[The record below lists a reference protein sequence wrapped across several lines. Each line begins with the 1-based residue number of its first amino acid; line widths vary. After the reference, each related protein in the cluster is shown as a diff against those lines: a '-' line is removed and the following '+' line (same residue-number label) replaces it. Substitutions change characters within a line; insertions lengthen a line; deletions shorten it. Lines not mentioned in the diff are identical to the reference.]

1 MSALR
6 SSKWQ
11 AKLAAV
17 PLPALSLLVGILC
30 GLLMWLVLEPIQ
42 DRRLANLFHDELV
55 GRLDVRA
62 VETRQR
68 FEHFLQEWRRVG
80 SGLSNHWRI
89 KNYLGSTVWHESR
102 NSETQAILHQQTP
115 EWLDPG
121 YPKLNSIEPKHVV
134 LLDNRATPR
143 EIYQKQPL
151 SFDLDQ
157 LFEFYSGRN
166 EALVTLIDQVPYL
179 LVWSNV
185 SYLEDD
191 LAAVL
196 LLIVPVDDQFLLES
210 QSMTNDSDTLIA
222 LVDANTLKLLSS
234 SNREMIARDS
244 HLNDWHE
251 NYLLTSQAITRFQS
265 MEQSLLFT
273 TLVSR
278 DAVEETILSITKLAQ
293 QDRVLATLVYI
304 IVFSVIFYL
313 ISAKISHVLVRIS
326 RFGQQALGIEQPVT
340 KKGNQLLLLEDWVKA
355 FFRQLIS
362 ARDTL
367 RNRQE
372 ERLRETEVL
381 KSALFDNSMV
391 SIVTLNQ
398 EGIIVEVNSTAFKT
412 FGYNRSQ
419 LIGRHLEE
427 MAIHPNDRERFRA
440 MLTGCISM
448 SASNSK
454 CRGQAMQAVTV
465 NGEEKSVECSV
476 ISIHLH
482 QQTVFNVYLR
492 DISGQKQ
499 AQREITSLAKLA
511 SENPSP
517 VLRINKRGVIV
528 YANAASEPL
537 MGYWDCER
545 GQTLPLYWKNLVAS
559 SLREGTTKEY
569 EVNLDSQIF
578 SLQLAPIL
586 ELEYVNIYG
595 RDITRIRM
603 AEMQSRQHQS
613 ELVHV
618 CRLSTMGE
626 MSTGLAHEL
635 NQPLSAIV
643 NFASGCVRRL
653 QSGKGD
659 EPEIIDAIAQ
669 ITAQAE
675 RAGEII
681 KRLRTLVGKR
691 PQEHEVV
698 NLNHLVL
705 EVASF
710 IEFEANRQNVE
721 VILELSEGA
730 LPVEVDLVQIE
741 QVMLNLVRNAI
752 DAMKQVDQNQRRLVL
767 KTGRMSSREVQ
778 VLVQDSGS
786 GIPEQTQKH
795 LFDAFFSTKKSG
807 MGMGLPI
814 SQKIMQDHKGVI
826 EVESEYGHGA
836 TFRLVLP
843 SDPTIELPGF

>member
-68 FEHFLQEWRRVG
+68 FEHFLQEWRHVG

-89 KNYLGSTVWHESR
+89 KNYLGSTVWHESK

-278 DAVEETILSITKLAQ
+278 DAVEKTILSITKLAQ
-293 QDRVLATLVYI
+293 QDRFLATLVYI

-381 KSALFDNSMV
+381 KSAL
-391 SIVTLNQ
+391 
-398 EGIIVEVNSTAFKT
+398 
-412 FGYNRSQ
+412 
-419 LIGRHLEE
+419 
-427 MAIHPNDRERFRA
+427 
-440 MLTGCISM
+440 
-448 SASNSK
+448 
-454 CRGQAMQAVTV
+454 
-465 NGEEKSVECSV
+465 
-476 ISIHLH
+476 
-482 QQTVFNVYLR
+482 
-492 DISGQKQ
+492 
-499 AQREITSLAKLA
+499 
-511 SENPSP
+511 
-517 VLRINKRGVIV
+517 
-528 YANAASEPL
+528 
-537 MGYWDCER
+537 
-545 GQTLPLYWKNLVAS
+545 
-559 SLREGTTKEY
+559 
-569 EVNLDSQIF
+569 
-578 SLQLAPIL
+578 
-586 ELEYVNIYG
+586 
-595 RDITRIRM
+595 
-603 AEMQSRQHQS
+603 
-613 ELVHV
+613 
-618 CRLSTMGE
+618 
-626 MSTGLAHEL
+626 
-635 NQPLSAIV
+635 
-643 NFASGCVRRL
+643 
-653 QSGKGD
+653 
-659 EPEIIDAIAQ
+659 
-669 ITAQAE
+669 
-675 RAGEII
+675 
-681 KRLRTLVGKR
+681 
-691 PQEHEVV
+691 
-698 NLNHLVL
+698 
-705 EVASF
+705 
-710 IEFEANRQNVE
+710 
-721 VILELSEGA
+721 
-730 LPVEVDLVQIE
+730 
-741 QVMLNLVRNAI
+741 
-752 DAMKQVDQNQRRLVL
+752 
-767 KTGRMSSREVQ
+767 
-778 VLVQDSGS
+778 
-786 GIPEQTQKH
+786 
-795 LFDAFFSTKKSG
+795 
-807 MGMGLPI
+807 
-814 SQKIMQDHKGVI
+814 
-826 EVESEYGHGA
+826 
-836 TFRLVLP
+836 
-843 SDPTIELPGF
+843 